1 MATARPMREIL
12 SDLDTAAQRLKEA
25 EAAAI
30 AAEMAKQAAA
40 ARLSTVQDEV
50 ELCVRQMRE
59 NAPVGTTWHARY
71 GTIAEAPARPL
82 MPHEEGEPRRP
93 PRFLDSPAMRS
104 APAPFSPDNPPSA
117 AGYKGPAPP
126 MSSGY
131 TPPKTT
137 AAWGDPDQ

>member
-40 ARLSTVQDEV
+40 ARLSTVQDEI

-59 NAPVGTTWHARY
+59 NAPAGTTWHARY
-71 GTIAEAPARPL
+71 GTIADVPPPRPL

-93 PRFLDSPAMRS
+93 PWFLDSPAMRS
-104 APAPFSPDNPPSA
+104 PPNHVGE
-117 AGYKGPAPP
+117 GYKGPAPP

-131 TPPKTT
+131 VPPKTA
-137 AAWGDPDQ
+137 AAWGDPEQ